1 MYEKYIDE
9 RNKNDNEDYRLYKQR
24 DYSYRYILEV
34 HRFSIQNYVL
44 DFKEGGDNPL
54 YYADEVINQ
63 IGNLFVYYKPSLS
76 HYRIRNVMTN
86 EEWQIPKKETC
97 VSICQE
103 LNRCVFELSNAQGI
117 INDFIQILNKIQV
130 YFTEDNKSAQLDE
143 QEYKELHHL
152 CNIARDM
159 ILNMNVDLR
168 RKD

>member
-9 RNKNDNEDYRLYKQR
+9 RNKNDNEDYRLYKS
-24 DYSYRYILEV
+24 DSIFEYILEV
-34 HRFSIQNYVL
+34 HRYSIQNYVL
-44 DFKEGGDNPL
+44 EFRKGGDNPL

-63 IGNLFVYYKPSLS
+63 IGNLFVYYKPYSL

-86 EEWQIPKKETC
+86 EEWQIQKKETC

-103 LNRCVFELSNAQGI
+103 LNKCVTELSNARRVT
-117 INDFIQILNKIQV
+117 NDFIQILNKIQK
-130 YFTEDNKSAQLDE
+130 YFTKDNKSAQLNE

-152 CNIARDM
+152 CNVARDM

-168 RKD
+168 RK

>member
-9 RNKNDNEDYRLYKQR
+9 RNKNDNEDYRLYKS
-24 DYSYRYILEV
+24 DSGLEYMLEV
-34 HRFSIQNYVL
+34 HRYSIQNYVL
-44 DFKEGGDNPL
+44 EFRKGGDNPL

-63 IGNLFVYYKPSLS
+63 IGNLFVYYKPYLS

-86 EEWQIPKKETC
+86 EEWQIQKKETC

-103 LNRCVFELSNAQGI
+103 LNKYVTELSNAQGI
-117 INDFIQILNKIQV
+117 INDFIQILNKIQI
-130 YFTEDNKSAQLDE
+130 YFTEDNKTAQLDE

-152 CNIARDM
+152 CNVARDM

-168 RKD
+168 RK